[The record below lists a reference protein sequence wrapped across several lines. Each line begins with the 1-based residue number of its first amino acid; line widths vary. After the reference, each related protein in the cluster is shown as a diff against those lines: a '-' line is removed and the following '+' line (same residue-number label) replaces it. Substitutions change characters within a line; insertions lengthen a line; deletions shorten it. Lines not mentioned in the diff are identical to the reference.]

1 MRYTFLCLYR
11 RRVRVPH
18 FRPPV
23 FVPLYPSIL
32 HQLCQTDQGCYYY
45 YFWRPLS
52 LTIVETINNNN
63 KSPPLPQSFTPT
75 MMKKTIKSKTGFRGV
90 CKNGERGYK
99 AQITIAGKSKNLGT
113 FTTMEQGEQLLA
125 WSLCCWVFCFVLFS
139 HAGVRI
145 RWCFLL
151 PEKGGGLANNVLA
164 HRFFLFFVFVCS
176 CLN

>member
-1 MRYTFLCLYR
+1 
-11 RRVRVPH
+11 
-18 FRPPV
+18 
-23 FVPLYPSIL
+23 
-32 HQLCQTDQGCYYY
+32 
-45 YFWRPLS
+45 
-52 LTIVETINNNN
+52 
-63 KSPPLPQSFTPT
+63 

-113 FTTMEQGEQLLA
+113 FTTMEQGEQTSGLVPLL
-125 WSLCCWVFCFVLFS
+125 WGIFFFLVLFS

-164 HRFFLFFVFVCS
+164 HRCFLCFVFVCS